1 MSLEETIFPIETDLY
16 IITEPKIPTLPR
28 LSEYYQFSAFLDIE
42 FAKKL
47 SETHLSKEDYRG
59 LIESGRKILEDS
71 ALDLYTDNSS
81 MRVCYYFK
89 KQKDKPQ
96 EMNWLLDS
104 SNAHNKIAYKNRN
117 SFSLMLL
124 QRDYDKIS
132 KDIPIKGEK
141 TIEYMAFDI
150 KDTDYAETIIK
161 LWRNWVEI
169 AQTELK

>member
-1 MSLEETIFPIETDLY
+1 
-16 IITEPKIPTLPR
+16 
-28 LSEYYQFSAFLDIE
+28 
-42 FAKKL
+42 
-47 SETHLSKEDYRG
+47 
-59 LIESGRKILEDS
+59 
-71 ALDLYTDNSS
+71 